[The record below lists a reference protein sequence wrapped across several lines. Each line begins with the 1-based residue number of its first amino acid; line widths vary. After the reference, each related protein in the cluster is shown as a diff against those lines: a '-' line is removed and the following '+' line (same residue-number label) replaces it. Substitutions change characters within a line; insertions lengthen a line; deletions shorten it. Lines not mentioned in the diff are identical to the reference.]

1 MKRFFLSILTATSLG
16 IWAQGTSI
24 KVFEN
29 ARVNFSE
36 KGETDGIRLQ
46 SGRLIIKKVTAPKYR
61 KGTDVSISVTVR
73 SNGDRW
79 DKSGSCFV
87 INDPRLISVIDV
99 AQGKKKFPAT
109 SAILNANGVVNT
121 PEYQPAVE
129 LLRFMTPFG
138 VGFYSDEKKFPKTR
152 YSRPVT
158 VPKWEDKV
166 QWTQDISQ
174 LQSLLTG
181 EFYVGV
187 WIDTWTA
194 DGYLVDVT
202 LNYSGRPLPSKT
214 IVPLANTVYY
224 ASGQEIPDFFAK
236 TTLKSNFSLPK
247 NVKNADLYYITTGHG
262 GHEGGDEFIKIK
274 NTVLV
279 DQKPVLSFIPWRDDC
294 AAFRRFN
301 PSTGVWIQKDTAMYY
316 NDNMEREKGVV
327 VERLASSDLSR
338 SNWCPGSCVVP
349 EKIRLGDLQKGAHS
363 FEVKI
368 PATQNVD
375 DQHNHWLVSAYLAY

>member
-99 AQGKKKFPAT
+99 AQGKKKFPAA

>member
-301 PSTGVWIQKDTAMYY
+301 PATGVWIQKDTAMYY